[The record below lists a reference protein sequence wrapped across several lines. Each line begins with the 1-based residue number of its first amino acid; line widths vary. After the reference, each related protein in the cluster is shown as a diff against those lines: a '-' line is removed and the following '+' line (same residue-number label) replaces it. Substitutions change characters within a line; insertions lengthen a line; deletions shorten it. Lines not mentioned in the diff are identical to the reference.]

1 MYKKVLCFLINFR
14 KRKFLMQTN
23 WNLAHIFQSKEKWFE
38 EKEELKEKIKEH
50 ETHLKQLTMDTFK
63 EVLEEKIQI
72 DEQIEKIYCYPKRFL
87 DIDNQD
93 KEHQNMFN
101 EALQIYEKIVK
112 LSQFFEKFILK
123 NIENIQKFVDE
134 NPYYNRYLSL
144 YLRKK
149 EFQVENEELFAF
161 LHHEQITFQE
171 LYRSLSENDLSFG
184 YVTNEE
190 GKEVHLT
197 KKLYQELLLSEKA
210 EIRKKAYT
218 VYNEAYQKIQNTL
231 AILLNKKYEIEFKQ
245 AQAQKFSSIL
255 SQKMFFDELP
265 ENTIEN
271 LIKITNQNLWIF
283 RKFSELKKQ
292 VLGLSELHMYDT
304 SLPLGTVSKMKIEL
318 PQAIEY
324 AKESLNILGDNYV
337 KRIDEA
343 FKEGW
348 VDVYP
353 KKNKRKM
360 TYSCISYCG
369 VSYASLNYHDNLI
382 SARNLVHELG
392 HSIHTSYAKEQG
404 YPYFEYS
411 LFIAEVV
418 AKVNEILF
426 NEYMLTQNLPK
437 EEKVYLLTNIVSAL
451 GNSLFNQMLLTE
463 FEDTI
468 IKEKE
473 KNQTLTADTINQIY
487 LQIFSKYNQESVILD
502 DMVKYSWTK
511 IPHLFMN
518 RSYYLYQYTIGT
530 ALAIE
535 IADKLKN
542 KNLQQKYLEFLKIGN
557 TKSIIESL
565 KTLDINLENEEYIK
579 SAYQYLNEQIKK
591 LIRILK

>member
-1 MYKKVLCFLINFR
+1 
-14 KRKFLMQTN
+14 MQTS
-23 WNLAHIFQSKEKWFE
+23 WNLTHIFLNKEEWFDAKEK
-38 EKEELKEKIKEH
+38 LKKRIKKYEIH
-50 ETHLKQLTMDTFK
+50 VNQLTIKNFK
-63 EVLEEKIQI
+63 EILEEKIQI
-72 DEQIEKIYCYPKRFL
+72 DEQIEKVYCYPKRFL
-87 DIDNQD
+87 DINNQD
-93 KEHQNMFN
+93 EEHQNMFN
-101 EALQIYEKIVK
+101 EALQTYEQIVK
-112 LSQFFEKFILK
+112 LSQSFENFILK
-123 NIENIQKFVDE
+123 NVVSIQKFIDE

-161 LHHEQITFQE
+161 LHHEQIAFQE

-184 YVTNEE
+184 CVTNEE
-190 GKEVHLT
+190 GKKVLLT
-197 KKLYQELLLSEKA
+197 KKLYQELMLSKKV
-210 EIRKKAYT
+210 EIRKEAYT

-231 AILLNKKYEIEFKQ
+231 AVLLNKKYEIEFKQ

-255 SQKMFFDELP
+255 LQKMFFDELP

-271 LIKITNQNLWIF
+271 LMKITNQNLWIF

-292 VLGLSELHMYDT
+292 VLSLSELHMYDT

-318 PQAIEY
+318 PQAVEY
-324 AKESLNILGDNYV
+324 AKESLNILGDDYI

-348 VDVYP
+348 IDVYP

-360 TYSCISYCG
+360 TFSCISYCG
-369 VSYASLNYHDNLI
+369 VPYASLNYHDNLI

-437 EEKVYLLTNIVSAL
+437 EEKVYLLTDIVSTL

-463 FEDTI
+463 FEDAI

-473 KNQTLTADTINQIY
+473 KNQTLTSDTINQIY
-487 LQIFSKYNQESVILD
+487 LEIFNKYNQKSVILD

-530 ALAIE
+530 ALAIN
-535 IADKLKN
+535 IAHKLKN
-542 KNLQQKYLEFLKIGN
+542 ENLQQKYVEFLKIGN

-565 KTLDINLENEEYIK
+565 KILNINLENEEYIK
-579 SAYQYLNEQIKK
+579 SAYNYINEQIERLSK
-591 LIRILK
+591 ILK

>member
-1 MYKKVLCFLINFR
+1 
-14 KRKFLMQTN
+14 MQTN
-23 WNLAHIFQSKEKWFE
+23 WNLIHIFQNKEEWIE
-38 EKEELKEKIKEH
+38 EKEALKKKIKTH
-50 ETHLKQLTMDTFK
+50 EIHLEKLTMDTFK

-87 DIDNQD
+87 DINNQD

-101 EALQIYEKIVK
+101 EALQIYEQIVK
-112 LSQFFEKFILK
+112 LSQFFEKFIL
-123 NIENIQKFVDE
+123 ENAKDIQTLMAE

-144 YLRKK
+144 YLRKR

-161 LHHEQITFQE
+161 LQHEQITFQE

-184 YVTNEE
+184 YVTDEE
-190 GKEVHLT
+190 GKEVLLT
-197 KKLYQELLLSEKA
+197 RKLYQDLLLSQKE
-210 EIRKKAYT
+210 EIRKNAYT

-255 SQKMFFDELP
+255 SQKMFLDELP

-271 LIKITNQNLWIF
+271 LIKVTNKNLEIYQ
-283 RKFSELKKQ
+283 RFSELRKQ
-292 VLGLSELHMYDT
+292 VLGLSELHMYDA
-304 SLPLGTVSKMKIEL
+304 SLPLGTVSKMKINLEE
-318 PQAIEY
+318 AIRY
-324 AKESLNILGDNYV
+324 AKEALNILGDDYV

-343 FKEGW
+343 FQEGW
-348 VDVYP
+348 IDVYP
-353 KKNKRKM
+353 KENKRKM
-360 TYSCISYCG
+360 TFSCISYCG
-369 VSYASLNYHDNLI
+369 VPYASINYHDNLI
-382 SARNLVHELG
+382 TARNLVHELG

-426 NEYMLTQNLPK
+426 NEYMLAQNLPK
-437 EEKVYLLTNIVSAL
+437 EEKIYLLTNIVSAL
-451 GNSLFNQMLLTE
+451 GNSLFNQMLFTE
-463 FEDTI
+463 FEDSV

-473 KNQTLTADTINQIY
+473 KNQTLTADAINQIY
-487 LQIFSKYNQESVILD
+487 LEIFTKYNQESVIID
-502 DMVKYSWTK
+502 EMVKFSWTK
-511 IPHLFMN
+511 IPHFFMN

-535 IADKLKN
+535 IVHKLKN
-542 KNLQQKYLEFLKIGN
+542 ENLQQKYIKFLKIGN
-557 TKSIIESL
+557 TKSIIELL
-565 KTLDINLENEEYIK
+565 KMLDIDLTNKEYIE
-579 SAYQYLNEQIKK
+579 SAYQYLNSQIEK
-591 LIRILK
+591 LTRILK

>member
-1 MYKKVLCFLINFR
+1 
-14 KRKFLMQTN
+14 MQTN
-23 WNLAHIFQSKEKWFE
+23 WNLIHIFQNKEEWIE
-38 EKEELKEKIKEH
+38 EKEVLKKKIKTH
-50 ETHLKQLTMDTFK
+50 EIHLEKLTMDTFK

-87 DIDNQD
+87 DINNQD

-101 EALQIYEKIVK
+101 EALQIYEQIVK
-112 LSQFFEKFILK
+112 LSQFFEKFIL
-123 NIENIQKFVDE
+123 ENAKDVQTFMAE

-144 YLRKK
+144 YLRKR

-161 LHHEQITFQE
+161 LQHEQITFQE

-184 YVTNEE
+184 YVTDEE
-190 GKEVHLT
+190 GKEVLLT
-197 KKLYQELLLSEKA
+197 RKLYQDLLLSQKE
-210 EIRKKAYT
+210 EIRKNAYT

-255 SQKMFFDELP
+255 SQKMFLDELP

-271 LIKITNQNLWIF
+271 LIKVTNKNLEIYQ
-283 RKFSELKKQ
+283 RFSELRKQ
-292 VLGLSELHMYDT
+292 VLGLSELHMYDA
-304 SLPLGTVSKMKIEL
+304 SLPLGTVSKMKINLEE
-318 PQAIEY
+318 AIRY
-324 AKESLNILGDNYV
+324 AKEALNILGDDYV

-343 FKEGW
+343 FQEGW
-348 VDVYP
+348 IDVYP
-353 KKNKRKM
+353 KENKRKM
-360 TYSCISYCG
+360 TFSCISYCG
-369 VSYASLNYHDNLI
+369 VPYASINYHDNLI
-382 SARNLVHELG
+382 TARNLVHELG

-426 NEYMLTQNLPK
+426 NEYILAQNLPK
-437 EEKVYLLTNIVSAL
+437 EEKIYLLTNIVSAL
-451 GNSLFNQMLLTE
+451 GNSLFNQMLFTE
-463 FEDTI
+463 FEDSV

-473 KNQTLTADTINQIY
+473 KNQTLTADAINQIY
-487 LQIFSKYNQESVILD
+487 LQIFTKYNQESVILD
-502 DMVKYSWTK
+502 EMVKFSWTK

-535 IADKLKN
+535 IAHKLKN
-542 KNLQQKYLEFLKIGN
+542 ENLQQKYIKFLKIGN

-565 KTLDINLENEEYIK
+565 KMLDIDLTNKEYIE
-579 SAYQYLNEQIKK
+579 SAYQYLNSQIEK
-591 LIRILK
+591 LTRILK

>member
-1 MYKKVLCFLINFR
+1 ML
-14 KRKFLMQTN
+14 
-23 WNLAHIFQSKEKWFE
+23 
-38 EKEELKEKIKEH
+38 
-50 ETHLKQLTMDTFK
+50 
-63 EVLEEKIQI
+63 
-72 DEQIEKIYCYPKRFL
+72 
-87 DIDNQD
+87 
-93 KEHQNMFN
+93 
-101 EALQIYEKIVK
+101 
-112 LSQFFEKFILK
+112 
-123 NIENIQKFVDE
+123 
-134 NPYYNRYLSL
+134 
-144 YLRKK
+144 
-149 EFQVENEELFAF
+149 
-161 LHHEQITFQE
+161 
-171 LYRSLSENDLSFG
+171 
-184 YVTNEE
+184 
-190 GKEVHLT
+190 LT
-197 KKLYQELLLSEKA
+197 KKLYQELMLSKKV
-210 EIRKKAYT
+210 EIRKEAYT

-231 AILLNKKYEIEFKQ
+231 AVLLNKKYEIEFKQ

-255 SQKMFFDELP
+255 LQKMFFDELP

-271 LIKITNQNLWIF
+271 LMKITNQNLWIF

-292 VLGLSELHMYDT
+292 VLSLSELHMYDT

-318 PQAIEY
+318 PQAVEY
-324 AKESLNILGDNYV
+324 AKESLNILGDDYI

-348 VDVYP
+348 IDVYP

-360 TYSCISYCG
+360 TFSCISYCG
-369 VSYASLNYHDNLI
+369 VPYASLNYHDNLI

-437 EEKVYLLTNIVSAL
+437 EEKVYLLTDIVSSL

-463 FEDTI
+463 FEDAI

-473 KNQTLTADTINQIY
+473 KNQTLTSDTINQIY
-487 LQIFSKYNQESVILD
+487 LEIFNKYNQKSVILD

-530 ALAIE
+530 ALAIN
-535 IADKLKN
+535 IAHKLKN
-542 KNLQQKYLEFLKIGN
+542 ENLQQKYVEFLKIGN

-565 KTLDINLENEEYIK
+565 KILNINLENEEYIK
-579 SAYQYLNEQIKK
+579 SAYNYINEQIERLSK
-591 LIRILK
+591 ILK

>member
-1 MYKKVLCFLINFR
+1 
-14 KRKFLMQTN
+14 
-23 WNLAHIFQSKEKWFE
+23 
-38 EKEELKEKIKEH
+38 
-50 ETHLKQLTMDTFK
+50 MDTFK

-87 DIDNQD
+87 DINNQD

-101 EALQIYEKIVK
+101 EALQIYEQIVK
-112 LSQFFEKFILK
+112 LSQFFEKFIL
-123 NIENIQKFVDE
+123 ENAKDVQTFMAE

-144 YLRKK
+144 YLRKR

-161 LHHEQITFQE
+161 LQHEQITFQE

-184 YVTNEE
+184 YVTDEE
-190 GKEVHLT
+190 GKEVLLT
-197 KKLYQELLLSEKA
+197 RKLYQDLLLSQKE
-210 EIRKKAYT
+210 EIRKNAYT

-255 SQKMFFDELP
+255 SQKMFLDELP

-271 LIKITNQNLWIF
+271 LIKVTNKNLEIYQ
-283 RKFSELKKQ
+283 RFSELRKQ
-292 VLGLSELHMYDT
+292 VLGLSELHMYDA
-304 SLPLGTVSKMKIEL
+304 SLPLGTVSKMKINLEE
-318 PQAIEY
+318 AIRY
-324 AKESLNILGDNYV
+324 AKEALNILGDDYV

-343 FKEGW
+343 FQEGW
-348 VDVYP
+348 IDVYP
-353 KKNKRKM
+353 KENKRKM
-360 TYSCISYCG
+360 TFSCISYCG
-369 VSYASLNYHDNLI
+369 VPYASINYHDNLI
-382 SARNLVHELG
+382 TARNLVHELG

-426 NEYMLTQNLPK
+426 NEYMLAQNLPK
-437 EEKVYLLTNIVSAL
+437 EEKIYLLTNIVSAL
-451 GNSLFNQMLLTE
+451 GNSLFNQMLFTE
-463 FEDTI
+463 FEDSV

-473 KNQTLTADTINQIY
+473 KNQTLTADAINQIY
-487 LQIFSKYNQESVILD
+487 LEIFTKYNQESVIID
-502 DMVKYSWTK
+502 EMVKFSWTK
-511 IPHLFMN
+511 IPHFFMN

-535 IADKLKN
+535 IVHKLKN
-542 KNLQQKYLEFLKIGN
+542 ENLQQKYIKFLKIGN

-565 KTLDINLENEEYIK
+565 KMLDIDLTNKEYIE
-579 SAYQYLNEQIKK
+579 SAYQYLNSQIEK
-591 LIRILK
+591 LTRILK

>member
-1 MYKKVLCFLINFR
+1 
-14 KRKFLMQTN
+14 MQTS
-23 WNLAHIFQSKEKWFE
+23 WNLTHIFLNKEEWFDAKEK
-38 EKEELKEKIKEH
+38 LKERIKKYEIH
-50 ETHLKQLTMDTFK
+50 VNQLTIKNFK
-63 EVLEEKIQI
+63 EILEEKIQI
-72 DEQIEKIYCYPKRFL
+72 DEQIEKVYCYPKRFL
-87 DIDNQD
+87 DINNQD
-93 KEHQNMFN
+93 EEHQNMFN
-101 EALQIYEKIVK
+101 EALQTYEQIVK
-112 LSQFFEKFILK
+112 LSQSFENFILK
-123 NIENIQKFVDE
+123 NVVSIQKIIDE

-144 YLRKK
+144 KKKKK

-161 LHHEQITFQE
+161 LHHEQIAFQE

-184 YVTNEE
+184 CVTNEE
-190 GKEVHLT
+190 GKKVLLT
-197 KKLYQELLLSEKA
+197 KKLYQELMLSKKV
-210 EIRKKAYT
+210 EIRKEAYT

-231 AILLNKKYEIEFKQ
+231 AVLLNKKYEIEFKQ

-255 SQKMFFDELP
+255 LQKMFFDELP

-271 LIKITNQNLWIF
+271 LMKITNQNLWIF

-292 VLGLSELHMYDT
+292 VLSLSELHMYDT

-318 PQAIEY
+318 PQAVEY
-324 AKESLNILGDNYV
+324 AKESLNILGDDYI

-348 VDVYP
+348 IDVYP

-360 TYSCISYCG
+360 TFSCISYCG
-369 VSYASLNYHDNLI
+369 VPYASLNYHDNLI

-437 EEKVYLLTNIVSAL
+437 EEKVYLLTDIVSTL

-463 FEDTI
+463 FEDAI

-473 KNQTLTADTINQIY
+473 KNQTLTSDTINQIY
-487 LQIFSKYNQESVILD
+487 LEIFNKYNQKSVILD

-530 ALAIE
+530 ALAIN
-535 IADKLKN
+535 IAHKLKN
-542 KNLQQKYLEFLKIGN
+542 ENLQQKYVEFLKIGN

-565 KTLDINLENEEYIK
+565 KILNINLENEEYIK
-579 SAYQYLNEQIKK
+579 SAYNYINEQIERLSK
-591 LIRILK
+591 ILK

>member
-1 MYKKVLCFLINFR
+1 
-14 KRKFLMQTN
+14 MQTS
-23 WNLAHIFQSKEKWFE
+23 WNLTHIFLNKEEWFDAKEK
-38 EKEELKEKIKEH
+38 LKERIKKYEIH
-50 ETHLKQLTMDTFK
+50 VNQLTIKNFK
-63 EVLEEKIQI
+63 EILEEKIQI
-72 DEQIEKIYCYPKRFL
+72 DEQIEKVYCYPKRFL
-87 DIDNQD
+87 DINNQD
-93 KEHQNMFN
+93 EEHQNMFN
-101 EALQIYEKIVK
+101 EALQTYEQIVK
-112 LSQFFEKFILK
+112 LSQSFENFILK
-123 NIENIQKFVDE
+123 NVVSIQKFIDE

-161 LHHEQITFQE
+161 LHHEQIAFQE

-190 GKEVHLT
+190 GKKVLLT
-197 KKLYQELLLSEKA
+197 KKLYQELMLSKKV
-210 EIRKKAYT
+210 EIRKEAYT

-231 AILLNKKYEIEFKQ
+231 AVLLNKKYEIEFKQ

-255 SQKMFFDELP
+255 LQKMFFDELP

-271 LIKITNQNLWIF
+271 LMKITNQNLWIF

-292 VLGLSELHMYDT
+292 VLSLSELHMYDT

-318 PQAIEY
+318 PQAVEY
-324 AKESLNILGDNYV
+324 AKEALNILGDDYI

-348 VDVYP
+348 IDVYP

-360 TYSCISYCG
+360 TFSCISYCG
-369 VSYASLNYHDNLI
+369 VPYASLNYHDNLI

-437 EEKVYLLTNIVSAL
+437 EEKVYLLTDIVSSL

-463 FEDTI
+463 FEDAI

-473 KNQTLTADTINQIY
+473 KNQTLTSDTINQIY
-487 LQIFSKYNQESVILD
+487 LEIFNKYNQKSVILD

-530 ALAIE
+530 ALAIN
-535 IADKLKN
+535 IAHKLKN
-542 KNLQQKYLEFLKIGN
+542 ENLQQKYVEFLKIGN

-565 KTLDINLENEEYIK
+565 KILNINLENEEYIK
-579 SAYQYLNEQIKK
+579 SAYNYINEQIERLSK
-591 LIRILK
+591 ILK

>member
-1 MYKKVLCFLINFR
+1 
-14 KRKFLMQTN
+14 MQTD
-23 WNLAHIFQSKEKWFE
+23 WNLIHIFPNKEKWIE
-38 EKEELKEKIKEH
+38 EKEMLKEKIRKY
-50 ETHLKQLTMDTFK
+50 ETHLKQLKLNNFK

-87 DIDNQD
+87 DLNNQD
-93 KEHQNMFN
+93 EEHQNMFN
-101 EALQIYEKIVK
+101 EALQIYEQIVK
-112 LSQFFEKFILK
+112 LSQSFEKFILK
-123 NIENIQKFVDE
+123 NVENVQKFIAE

-161 LHHEQITFQE
+161 LHHEQISFQE
-171 LYRSLSENDLSFG
+171 LYRCLSENDLSFG
-184 YVTNEE
+184 YVMNEE
-190 GKEVHLT
+190 GKEVLLT
-197 KKLYQELLLSEKA
+197 KKIYQDLLLSKKR
-210 EIRKKAYT
+210 EIRKSAYI
-218 VYNEAYQKIQNTL
+218 VYNEAYQKIQNTF

-245 AQAQKFSSIL
+245 AQAQKFSSII
-255 SQKMFFDELP
+255 SQKMFLDELP

-271 LIKITNQNLWIF
+271 LMKVTNQNLLIF

-292 VLGLSELHMYDT
+292 VLGLSELHIYDT
-304 SLPLGTVSKMKIEL
+304 SLPLGNVSKMKIEL
-318 PQAIEY
+318 PQALEY
-324 AKESLNILGDNYV
+324 AKKSLNILGEDYI
-337 KRIDEA
+337 KRIEEA

-360 TYSCISYCG
+360 TFSCISYCG
-369 VSYASLNYHDNLI
+369 VPYASLNYHDNLI

-404 YPYFEYS
+404 HLYFEYS

-437 EEKVYLLTNIVSAL
+437 EEQVYLLTSIIQAL
-451 GNSLFNQMLLTE
+451 GNSLFSQMLLTE
-463 FEDTI
+463 FEDAI

-473 KNQTLTADTINQIY
+473 KNQTLTADTINQMY
-487 LQIFSKYNQESVILD
+487 LQIFIKYNQESVILD
-502 DMVKYSWTK
+502 DMIKFSWTK

-535 IADKLKN
+535 IVHKLKN
-542 KNLQQKYLEFLKIGN
+542 ENLQPKYIEFLKIGN
-557 TKSIIESL
+557 TKSIVESL
-565 KTLDINLENEEYIK
+565 KILNINLENEEYIK
-579 SAYQYLNEQIKK
+579 SAYQYLNEQIER
-591 LIRILK
+591 LSEILK

>member
-1 MYKKVLCFLINFR
+1 
-14 KRKFLMQTN
+14 MQTS
-23 WNLAHIFQSKEKWFE
+23 WNLTHIFLNKEEWFDAKEK
-38 EKEELKEKIKEH
+38 LKERIKKYEIH
-50 ETHLKQLTMDTFK
+50 VNQLTIKNFK
-63 EVLEEKIQI
+63 EILEEKIQI
-72 DEQIEKIYCYPKRFL
+72 DEQIEKVYCYPKRFL
-87 DIDNQD
+87 DINNQD
-93 KEHQNMFN
+93 EEHQNMFN
-101 EALQIYEKIVK
+101 EALQTYEQIVK
-112 LSQFFEKFILK
+112 LSQSFENFILK
-123 NIENIQKFVDE
+123 NVVSIQKFIDE

-161 LHHEQITFQE
+161 LHHEQIAFQE

-184 YVTNEE
+184 CVTNEE
-190 GKEVHLT
+190 GKKVLLT
-197 KKLYQELLLSEKA
+197 KKLYQELMLSKKV
-210 EIRKKAYT
+210 EIRKEAYT

-231 AILLNKKYEIEFKQ
+231 AVLLNKKYEIEFKQ

-255 SQKMFFDELP
+255 LQKMFFDELP

-271 LIKITNQNLWIF
+271 LMKITNQNLWIF

-318 PQAIEY
+318 PQAVEY
-324 AKESLNILGDNYV
+324 AKEALNILGDDYI

-348 VDVYP
+348 IDVYP

-360 TYSCISYCG
+360 TFSCISYCG
-369 VSYASLNYHDNLI
+369 VPYASLNYHDNLI

-437 EEKVYLLTNIVSAL
+437 EEKVYLLTDIVSSL

-463 FEDTI
+463 FEDAI

-473 KNQTLTADTINQIY
+473 KNQTLTSDTINQIY
-487 LQIFSKYNQESVILD
+487 LEIFNKYNQKSVILD

-530 ALAIE
+530 ALAIN
-535 IADKLKN
+535 IAHKLKN
-542 KNLQQKYLEFLKIGN
+542 ENLQQKYVEFLKIGN

-565 KTLDINLENEEYIK
+565 KILNINLENEEYIK
-579 SAYQYLNEQIKK
+579 SAYNYINEQIERLSK
-591 LIRILK
+591 ILK